1 MLAVTIPRAIDD
13 GLRILKAYFWPC
25 ILIVIILSIL
35 DSFGQGS
42 AMRSGFYGPGWW
54 MDQEHST
61 NGFLVFIIAI
71 LIKPVFAAG
80 SNLVFLQALR
90 GDGMEV
96 KDIVRGFD
104 SRELY
109 IDIILANLL
118 VWVCIILG
126 FICLILPGI
135 YIACRSI
142 LTPYLVIDKG
152 LGPREAFNASWE
164 LMRDFWFNVIW
175 LGFIAAGMCLV
186 GLLLLFVGIFPA
198 VAWIKG
204 MFASFYQQVIDV
216 HDEEFLR
223 SLDIEP

>member
-1 MLAVTIPRAIDD
+1 MPSVTISRAISD
-13 GLRILKAYFWPC
+13 GLRILKEYFWPG
-25 ILIVIILSIL
+25 ILIVIILFIL

-42 AMRSGFYGPGWW
+42 VVRSGFYSPGWW
-54 MDQEHST
+54 MDEDQTSG
-61 NGFLVFIIAI
+61 GFLAFIIAV
-71 LIKPVFAAG
+71 LIKPVFDAG

-90 GDGMEV
+90 GEGMEV
-96 KDIVRGFD
+96 KDVARGFD
-104 SRELY
+104 TRELY

-126 FICLILPGI
+126 LICFILPGI
-135 YIACRSI
+135 YVACRSI

-175 LGFIAAGMCLV
+175 LGIIAACMCIVSLM
-186 GLLLLFVGIFPA
+186 LLFVGIFPA
-198 VAWIKG
+198 VGWIKG